1 MRFAILPML
10 ALLPLAIQ
18 PSVQAAAKA
27 QPVEYKEDTVSLQ
40 GTLVSDPATKARKPG
55 IVLFPDW
62 MGVSDYSRK
71 KAEEIA
77 KLGYVVL
84 VADVYGKG
92 KTPTNEKE
100 AAAFAGI
107 YKSDRALMRKRA
119 QAGLTRLKAAPGVD
133 TSRLAAMG
141 YCFGGTVALELGRS
155 GADLDGIASVHGNLD
170 TPDPSLAK
178 NIKGSVLV
186 LHGAADPFVPPEQVK
201 NFQDEMTNA
210 GVDWY
215 MESFGGAVHSFTKPE
230 AGSDPSKGQAYNP
243 KADARASEALK
254 DFYAGIF
261 APAAK
266 K

>member
-1 MRFAILPML
+1 MRLAILPIL
-10 ALLPLAIQ
+10 ALPFALLP
-18 PSVQAAAKA
+18 SVHAAAKA
-27 QPVEYKEDTVSLQ
+27 QAVEYKDDTVALQ
-40 GTLVSDPATKARKPG
+40 GTLVSDPATKSRKPG

-62 MGVSDYSRK
+62 MGVSDYARQ
-71 KAEEIA
+71 KAEQIA
-77 KLGYVVL
+77 KLGYVVF

-92 KTPTNEKE
+92 KSPANDKE
-100 AAAFAGI
+100 AAALSGI
-107 YKSDRALMRKRA
+107 YKSDRVLMRKRA
-119 QAGLTRLKAAPGVD
+119 QAGLARLKAAPGVD
-133 TSRLAAMG
+133 TARVAAMG

-170 TPDPSLAK
+170 TPDPALAK

-201 NFQDEMTNA
+201 NFQDEMTAA

-243 KADARASEALK
+243 KADARSSEALK
-254 DFYAGIF
+254 DFYSGVF
-261 APAAK
+261 APGSK